1 MATEERWLS
10 RYAEL
15 YRSIHDSALAYLQAW
30 KRAQNNLRVLEIG
43 AEPYVFTSRLLE
55 MFDWE
60 VECVSAPP
68 YIWPGEM
75 PEPQYTAVRIPVK
88 KQMRHAPVV
97 LLNVERDALP
107 YPDDHFDA
115 VLCMDVVQYLGYHPT
130 RMFYE
135 ARRVLRSG
143 GLLLLTMPNGLSM
156 RRLLWLL
163 GGIVDAD
170 PFAARGVYAR
180 RQRSIAPQEISA
192 LVSGCGFQVEHLE
205 FLDLAPL
212 PDARWPHFLAI
223 GARIL
228 TSIPLSML
236 SRRRD
241 YIILLATAS
250 RPLQAVYPAGVYHQA
265 RLYPPLTQHA
275 PVRHDLSDT
284 PAG

>member
-1 MATEERWLS
+1 
-10 RYAEL
+10 
-15 YRSIHDSALAYLQAW
+15 
-30 KRAQNNLRVLEIG
+30 
-43 AEPYVFTSRLLE
+43 

-60 VECVSAPP
+60 IECVSAPP

-75 PEPQYTAVRIPVK
+75 PPPQHTAVTILVGN
-88 KQMRHAPVV
+88 QMRRVPVV

-130 RMFYE
+130 KMLYE

-180 RQRSIAPQEISA
+180 RQRSIAPQEIIT
-192 LVSGCGFQVEHLE
+192 LVAGCGFQVERVE
-205 FLDLAPL
+205 FLNLAPL
-212 PDARWPHFLAI
+212 PDARWPYFLAI
-223 GARIL
+223 GARML
-228 TSIPLSML
+228 TSVPLPVL

-241 YIILLATAS
+241 YIMLLATAS

-265 RLYPPLTQHA
+265 RLYPPLTQDSLM
-275 PVRHDLSDT
+275 RHD
-284 PAG
+284 